1 MRNAHELQHQ
11 LENLESLLPCSNP
24 SSFTFVW
31 NEEINF
37 LLARSSRLLEVA
49 LPFSNSCAAHKG
61 NEIEKL
67 IADLWM
73 LWEKRR
79 KIVSSVALQFSFQF
93 LCVLNIEPSRFAS
106 AETAQLSF
114 PKIKYH
120 PQKKK
125 IFLNFL
131 LFLRLR
137 HMNNDK
143 VVVKWWWRWF
153 RVQASGSV
161 TYVTR
166 SSSHE
171 IFLTETTTRFVLL
184 IVVEHE
190 NLQTW
195 N

>member
-79 KIVSSVALQFSFQF
+79 KIVSSVAVQFSFQF
-93 LCVLNIEPSRFAS
+93 LCVLNIEPSRLLLLK
-106 AETAQLSF
+106 QLSWAF
-114 PKIKYH
+114 QKSNIIHRRSKISS
-120 PQKKK
+120 
-125 IFLNFL
+125 IFFS
-131 LFLRLR
+131 FFDWDTWI
-137 HMNNDK
+137 MT
-143 VVVKWWWRWF
+143 KWW
-153 RVQASGSV
+153 
-161 TYVTR
+161 
-166 SSSHE
+166 
-171 IFLTETTTRFVLL
+171 
-184 IVVEHE
+184 
-190 NLQTW
+190 
-195 N
+195 